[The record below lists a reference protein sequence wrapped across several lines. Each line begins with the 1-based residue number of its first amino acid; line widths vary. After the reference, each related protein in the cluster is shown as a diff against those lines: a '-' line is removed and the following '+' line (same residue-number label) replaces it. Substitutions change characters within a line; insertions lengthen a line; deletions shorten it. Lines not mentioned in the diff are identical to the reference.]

1 MILGIDPGGIS
12 PKGIRTGAACILD
25 DKGALY
31 LIILINTHDF
41 QELRDLAIDFKGLGG
56 LTCYVEKCYMP
67 VTRSAGKFKA
77 GKTFNPKTLIDH
89 AMSIGLTKGVM
100 ESHGVQCHLV
110 GATTWQSQVRVI
122 NGNRQPKKEGS
133 LAVAKLLGYE
143 TKNHNE
149 ADAML
154 IATYGYRQRK
164 IK

>member
-56 LTCYVEKCYMP
+56 LTCYCEDVHFQIKKM
-67 VTRSAGKFKA
+67 
-77 GKTFNPKTLIDH
+77 NPKTLLNH
-89 AMSIGLTKGVM
+89 AKSIGLTQGVM
-100 ESHGVQCHLV
+100 ESHGVQTHLV

-122 NGNRQPKKEGS
+122 NGQAQHGKDAS